1 MFDVERSV
9 AGKWSKKEEC
19 WVEDGKIAVRWVD
32 GQLLDGW
39 MDKWM
44 DGWMDGFGW
53 VDELGLGLVLRL
65 VLGLGLEL
73 GLS

>member
-53 VDELGLGLVLRL
+53 VDGWMDGGLMGGRL
-65 VLGLGLEL
+65 DK
-73 GLS
+73 